1 MTQPTLFRIAFLNLL
16 AGIFAMRIYFMLK
29 VRHAGERVMPDK
41 VVRVPK
47 EEYMLLEAFGE

>member
-16 AGIFAMRIYFMLK
+16 AGIFAMRIYFVLK
-29 VRHAGERVMPDK
+29 VRRAGERLMPDK